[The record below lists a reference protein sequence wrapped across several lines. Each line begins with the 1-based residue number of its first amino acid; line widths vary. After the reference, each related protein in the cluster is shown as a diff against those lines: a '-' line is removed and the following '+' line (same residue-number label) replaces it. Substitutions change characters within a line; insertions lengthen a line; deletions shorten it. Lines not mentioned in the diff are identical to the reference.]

1 MVVQDL
7 TWEASFPAPSAASS
21 WPLAD
26 PVDGRVDL
34 VRVSSRQAAER
45 RSAHERRLA
54 GIVETFAELG
64 LDYVVLHTAD
74 PDGILRHFSTGR
86 PRLLPEGRL

>member
-1 MVVQDL
+1 MAVGGLVL
-7 TWEASFPAPSAASS
+7 
-21 WPLAD
+21 PLAD

-74 PDGILRHFSTGR
+74 PDGILTSFLDWSAA
-86 PRLLPEGRL
+86 RLLP